1 MLGEITERHFDATFD
16 LNRGPLAC
24 RYRDDLLDGR
34 VVIAVV
40 SVEPFVLSTKPQ
52 ILASANA

>member
-1 MLGEITERHFDATFD
+1 MLGEITERDFDATFD

-34 VVIAVV
+34 VERPSTGVD
-40 SVEPFVLSTKPQ
+40 SFRSEPVP
-52 ILASANA
+52 